1 MILEI
6 IEEGSRVSDGVVA
19 ISCCSLIFSGTGA

>member
-6 IEEGSRVSDGVVA
+6 IEEGSRVSADPVP
-19 ISCCSLIFSGTGA
+19 ISCCSLVFSGTGA

>member
-6 IEEGSRVSDGVVA
+6 VEQGARVSEAAVPVG
-19 ISCCSLIFSGTGA
+19 CCSLVFSGTGA

>member
-6 IEEGSRVSDGVVA
+6 IEEGTRVYAAAVP
-19 ISCCSLIFSGTGA
+19 ISCCTLVFSGTGA

>member
-6 IEEGSRVSDGVVA
+6 IEEGSLVSAAAVP
-19 ISCCSLIFSGTGA
+19 ISCCSLVFSGTGA